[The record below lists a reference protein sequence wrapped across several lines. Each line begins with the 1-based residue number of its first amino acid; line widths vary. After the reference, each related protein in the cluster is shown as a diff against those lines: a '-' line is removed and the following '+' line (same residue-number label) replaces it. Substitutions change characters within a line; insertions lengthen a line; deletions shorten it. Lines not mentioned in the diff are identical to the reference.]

1 MACLQY
7 RQLKYQLAKCCYTE
21 ETAIPLKLY
30 TKTYMYLEIVVNIKK
45 VPQVLYKVKN
55 DNKSKFYYNWNT
67 KVTRYTV
74 FTAVTIKIAISKML
88 LDLNKTAVPLKLY
101 TNTFLPIIVFSIQ
114 KCNNR
119 SRLVKEN
126 NQNILIYST
135 SLIQIKW
142 HSSINQ
148 SW

>member
-67 KVTRYTV
+67 KVTRYAV

-101 TNTFLPIIVFSIQ
+101 TNTFYQLLFSAFKNVTIGPDWSKKIIKIFWFTVRPWF
-114 KCNNR
+114 K
-119 SRLVKEN
+119 
-126 NQNILIYST
+126 
-135 SLIQIKW
+135 
-142 HSSINQ
+142 
-148 SW
+148 

>member
-1 MACLQY
+1 
-7 RQLKYQLAKCCYTE
+7 
-21 ETAIPLKLY
+21 
-30 TKTYMYLEIVVNIKK
+30 MYLEIVVNIKK

-67 KVTRYTV
+67 KVTRYAV